1 MPYRPTERTRFRPCD
16 PVQARQ
22 IGDHTA
28 QIIAEMRRCLTLEQ
42 LQSQARDWGLYADGA
57 GVANQIRDHVRSVVN
72 DVAISIKAKRV
83 VRDPTGEAARDH
95 DRS

>member
-1 MPYRPTERTRFRPCD
+1 MAFRPTD

-22 IGDHTA
+22 IAEHTA
-28 QIIAEMRRCLTLEQ
+28 HAIAEMRRSLTLDQ
-42 LQSQARDWGLYADGA
+42 LGARHRDWTLYADGV
-57 GVANQIRDHVRSVVN
+57 GVAPQIRDHVRGVVN

-95 DRS
+95 DRA